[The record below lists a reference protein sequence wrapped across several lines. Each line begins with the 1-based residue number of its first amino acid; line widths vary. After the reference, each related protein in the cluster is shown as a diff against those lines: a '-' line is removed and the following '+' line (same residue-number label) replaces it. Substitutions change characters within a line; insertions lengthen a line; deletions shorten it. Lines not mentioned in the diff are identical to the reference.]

1 MALQSVTMD
10 SWVARHAEN
19 RPGKVALVFQDRRI
33 SYGELAAAV
42 DGVARGLVRAGVR
55 HGDRVAG
62 LLANSPEFLITLMAC
77 TRIGAI
83 FVPLNTRLAS
93 AEILYIL
100 QDSMPELLVAHE
112 QLLPAIDPISD
123 VLPVRRVVQVGGSPR
138 PGLMAF
144 EDLQD
149 ASPTTLPLPPD
160 PQEAALMMYT
170 SGTTGRPKGALLTH
184 NNLLW
189 NNMQLLVELSVG
201 ADDVGFNAAPLFHI
215 GGLNVLTGPLLYCGG
230 TNVLED
236 RFDPARAL
244 EVMERENVTCSFAVP
259 AMWSAIARVPDFDR
273 YDLSRMRCLVS
284 GGAPCPLPLIE
295 FFRERGLPFQEGFGM
310 TETAPIVAVLKQEDV
325 VRKAGSIGKPAL
337 HVDARVFDANDQEVE
352 PGVVGELVVRGPNVM
367 LGYWN
372 QPEATAEA
380 VRGGWF
386 HTGDLARRDEEGYL
400 FIVDRKKDMVITGG
414 ENVYPV
420 EVEQVLVRHPRVLD
434 VAVFGVPDAKWGERV
449 VAAVVTR
456 DGEPLSLDEVD
467 AFCRGK
473 LARFKVPGAVYGVPE
488 LPRNAT
494 GKVLKTEL
502 RRRFGGTEQAVTR

>member
-10 SWVARHAEN
+10 AWVARHAEA
-19 RPGKVALVFQDRRI
+19 RPDKVALVFQDRRI
-33 SYGELAAAV
+33 TYAELETAV
-42 DGVARGLVRAGVR
+42 DGVARGLVRSGVR
-55 HGDRVAG
+55 HGDRVAA
-62 LLANSPEFLITLMAC
+62 LLANSPEFLIALMAC

-83 FVPLNTRLAS
+83 FVPLNTRLAP
-93 AEILYIL
+93 AEISYIL
-100 QDSMPELLVAHE
+100 QDSMPEFLVIHEHLLA
-112 QLLPAIDPISD
+112 AIEPIAGG
-123 VLPVRRVVQVGGSPR
+123 LPVRGVVQVGGSPR
-138 PGLMAF
+138 PGLRSFQELA
-144 EDLQD
+144 QSGD
-149 ASPTTLPLPPD
+149 APLPLPPN
-160 PQEAALMMYT
+160 PEEPALMMYT

-201 ADDVGFNAAPLFHI
+201 AEDVGFNAAPLFHI
-215 GGLNVLTGPLLYCGG
+215 GGLNVLTGPLLYCGA

-236 RFDPARAL
+236 RFDPVRAL
-244 EVMERENVTCSFAVP
+244 ILMEREKVTCSFAVP
-259 AMWSAIARVPDFDR
+259 AMWSAIARVPDFER
-273 YDLSRMRCLVS
+273 YDLSRVRCLVS

-310 TETAPIVAVLKQEDV
+310 TETAPIVAVLKQDDV

-337 HVDARVFDANDQEVE
+337 HVDARVFDEHDQEVE
-352 PGVVGELVVRGPNVM
+352 AGVVGELVVRGPNVM

-400 FIVDRKKDMVITGG
+400 YIVDRKKDMVITGG

-420 EVEQVLVRHPRVLD
+420 EVEQVLIRHPRVLD

-456 DGEPLSLDEVD
+456 DGEPLTVEEVD

-473 LARFKVPGAVYGVPE
+473 LARFKVPGAVHLMSE